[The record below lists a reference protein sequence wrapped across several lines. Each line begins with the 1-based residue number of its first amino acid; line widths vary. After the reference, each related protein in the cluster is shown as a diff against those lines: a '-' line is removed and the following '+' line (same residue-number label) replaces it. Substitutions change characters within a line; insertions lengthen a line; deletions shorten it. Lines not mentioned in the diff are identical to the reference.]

1 MTALRLTPP
10 SPRVDSCPDAA
21 AWAAAWNQFVRPG
34 DTVFLRRRPA
44 CHAMGVVAGLARVIR
59 KQPVVRI
66 ELQAGTI
73 RLDVQLSALS
83 HRCDAHIARTV
94 TQAQTTERR
103 KS

>member
-10 SPRVDSCPDAA
+10 NPRMDDRSDAA

-44 CHAMGVVAGLARVIR
+44 RHAMGVVAGLSRVVH
-59 KQPVVRI
+59 KQPIVRV
-66 ELQAGTI
+66 ELQAGTV

-83 HRCDAHIARTV
+83 HRCDAHIARAV
-94 TQAQTTERR
+94 TQAKTTERR